1 MYSYLAMFNL
11 LFLTGDAGPS
21 PVTLD
26 LVDRRSEVYVSLGLG
41 NSSLTASA
49 VTIATLLLITD
60 FVEGR
65 FGLLDIIWCSYR

>member
-11 LFLTGDAGPS
+11 LFLTGNAGPS
-21 PVTLD
+21 AVTLD

-49 VTIATLLLITD
+49 ATIATPLLIDD
-60 FVEGR
+60 FVER
-65 FGLLDIIWCSYR
+65 RLGLLDIIWSSYR